1 MGANVKDTKY
11 SLQNQCIVFAVPLQ
25 HRCSAT
31 ATVLQCYCNAFAV
44 LLQKMCSRFAVRAC
58 DEKAMGVLSF
68 LRNMCY
74 LCHTCNLNS
83 SSYGIE
89 WQTLSDRDTDFE
101 QLRTRNCVYVDKTEL
116 VYKLVNTDQIYFF
129 SRPRRFGK
137 SLLVSTLEAYFQG
150 KKELFEGLAMER
162 LEQEWEVCPVLHVDF
177 SLTKYTELRDL
188 TGQLNLFL
196 SRWEEIYGKKEEEEG
211 AAERLQGIILRAYAK
226 TGKPVVVLIDE
237 YDAPLLDSNSDALLQ
252 QQLRNEMRKFFSP
265 LKGLGQYLRF
275 LFITGI
281 SKFSQLSIFSELNNL
296 QNISM
301 RDDFSAL
308 CGITEEELLTQLKPD
323 IERMAEAND
332 ETYEEACLHLKR
344 QYDGYHFSKACADIY
359 NPFSLFNAFN
369 SKEYKNYWFSTGT
382 PTFLIDI
389 LRHADF
395 DVRALEG
402 VEATDEQF
410 DAPTEQI
417 TSPIPVLYQSGY
429 LTIKG
434 YDRNFQIYRLAYPN
448 GEVRKGF
455 IESLLPSYVH
465 LPAQNNTF
473 YVVSFLRDL
482 MKGDVESCL
491 ERTRSFFASIP
502 NDLENKTEKHYQ
514 TIFYLLFRLMGQYV
528 ESEVKS
534 SVGRADVVVQ
544 LQDVVY
550 VFEFKYDGTPEEAL
564 AQIDS
569 KQYAIPYRADG
580 RRVVKIGVNFDSAT
594 RTIGGWKIAKA
605 D

>member
-1 MGANVKDTKY
+1 MELSGRRY
-11 SLQNQCIVFAVPLQ
+11 PIGIQN
-25 HRCSAT
+25 
-31 ATVLQCYCNAFAV
+31 
-44 LLQKMCSRFAVRAC
+44 
-58 DEKAMGVLSF
+58 
-68 LRNMCY
+68 
-74 LCHTCNLNS
+74 
-83 SSYGIE
+83 
-89 WQTLSDRDTDFE
+89 FE

-129 SRPRRFGK
+129 SRPRRVGK

-281 SKFSQLSIFSELNNL
+281 IKFRQLLIFCELNNL
-296 QNISM
+296 INIRM
-301 RDDFSAL
+301 GDDLSAL

>member
-1 MGANVKDTKY
+1 MNNTFRIYPIGI
-11 SLQNQCIVFAVPLQ
+11 QN
-25 HRCSAT
+25 
-31 ATVLQCYCNAFAV
+31 
-44 LLQKMCSRFAVRAC
+44 
-58 DEKAMGVLSF
+58 
-68 LRNMCY
+68 
-74 LCHTCNLNS
+74 
-83 SSYGIE
+83 
-89 WQTLSDRDTDFE
+89 FE

-252 QQLRNEMRKFFSP
+252 QQLRNEMRKLFSP

-344 QYDGYHFSKACADIY
+344 QYDGYHFTWPSPDIY
-359 NPFSLFNAFN
+359 NPFSLLNALER
-369 SKEYKNYWFSTGT
+369 KKIDNYWFGSGT
-382 PTFLIDI
+382 PTYLVEM
-389 LRHADF
+389 LRKFHVLPSEVGHSMQAMASD
-395 DVRALEG
+395 
-402 VEATDEQF
+402 F
-410 DAPTEQI
+410 DAPTEKMESI
-417 TSPIPVLYQSGY
+417 VPLLYQSGY

-434 YDRNFQIYRLAYPN
+434 YDEEFGMYRLGFPN
-448 GEVRKGF
+448 REVEEGFVRFLLPFYANVNKVESPFEIQKFVREVR
-455 IESLLPSYVH
+455 S
-465 LPAQNNTF
+465 
-473 YVVSFLRDL
+473 
-482 MKGDVESCL
+482 GDYD
-491 ERTRSFFASIP
+491 SFFRLCRYHLRSDSRSGIALRECAFHRI
-502 NDLENKTEKHYQ
+502 Q
-514 TIFYLLFRLMGQYV
+514 ACRLLYPSGISYEQ
-528 ESEVKS
+528 
-534 SVGRADVVVQ
+534 
-544 LQDVVY
+544 
-550 VFEFKYDGTPEEAL
+550 
-564 AQIDS
+564 
-569 KQYAIPYRADG
+569 
-580 RRVVKIGVNFDSAT
+580 
-594 RTIGGWKIAKA
+594 RTH
-605 D
+605 